1 MLSVTR
7 RMTGGVALFLATA
20 VLALWA
26 QGSAPA
32 AARNEAGDFNYYM
45 LVLSWSPTYC
55 ESQDDQGR
63 DGGQQCSGS
72 RPYAFVLHGLWPQYE
87 DGWPENCPV
96 RERPW
101 VPNDLITRMLEVM
114 PSRNLVI
121 HEYRTHG
128 VCSGLSPEA
137 YFETARKLY
146 QGVKIPERYAGPGQ
160 ALTVAPAELVQD
172 FLTANPSLENN
183 MISISCSRNRL
194 RDVRICFTK
203 DLKARACGPSVSRRK
218 SCSQEKVAL
227 PPVRGGAGSAR

>member
-72 RPYAFVLHGLWPQYE
+72 
-87 DGWPENCPV
+87 
-96 RERPW
+96 ERPW